1 MGALITLLMYG
12 VIIVV
17 MSFIAYVV
25 IIKAIKDAL
34 KEYKNANGE

>member
-25 IIKAIKDAL
+25 IKTASKDAL
-34 KEYKNANGE
+34 KEYKIANGE